1 MLAERAKAMQ
11 RVCFDREA
19 TPADL
24 ELLGSPERWLIYRE
38 LVQNRLAQLIGVA
51 LARTKAA
58 IGSEA
63 FGLAVADWFAA
74 GGPKTRF
81 LRHVPNELA
90 DFAIPIWQRAEP
102 PWVAELARFEITSW
116 KVRHGEKEPKSVGE
130 LAFGRKPVLS
140 TATEVLRLDYPVHR
154 KPTPGEG
161 YGPDPVV
168 LMVYRDARHQAS
180 ARELN
185 PLAAD
190 LMEAWK
196 RGAETVSESVERV
209 AKAHGTEI
217 GPAFVEKLSALIA
230 DSIDRGI
237 LLGSVSAQ

>member
-11 RVCFDREA
+11 RVCFDRE
-19 TPADL
+19 PSSADL
-24 ELLGSPERWLIYRE
+24 ELLGSPERWLVYRE
-38 LVQNRLAQLIGVA
+38 LVQSRLVNVIGVA

-58 IGSEA
+58 IGREA
-63 FGLAVADWFAA
+63 FGLAVADWLAA

-90 DFAIPIWQRAEP
+90 DFAIPIWRLTEA

-116 KVRHGEKEPKSVGE
+116 KVRHGEKDSKSVGE
-130 LAFGRKPVLS
+130 LAFDTKPVLS

-154 KPTPGEG
+154 KPIPDGG

-209 AKAHGTEI
+209 ARAHGTEI

-230 DSIDRGI
+230 DSIERGI
-237 LLGSVSAQ
+237 LLGSGSAQ

>member
-1 MLAERAKAMQ
+1 
-11 RVCFDREA
+11 
-19 TPADL
+19 
-24 ELLGSPERWLIYRE
+24 
-38 LVQNRLAQLIGVA
+38 VQNRLAHVIGVA

-58 IGSEA
+58 IGNEA
-63 FGLAVADWFAA
+63 FRRAVADWLAA

-90 DFAIPIWQRAEP
+90 DFAIPIWRRVEV

-116 KVRHGEKEPKSVGE
+116 KVRHGEKDPEAVDE
-130 LAFGRKPVLS
+130 FAFDRTPVLS
-140 TATEVLRLDYPVHR
+140 TATEVLCLDYPVHR
-154 KPTPGEG
+154 KPTPDEG
-161 YGPDPVV
+161 YEPNPVV
-168 LMVYRDARHQAS
+168 LLVYRDARHLAS
-180 ARELN
+180 ERELN

-196 RGAETVSESVERV
+196 RGIETVSESVERV
-209 AKAHGTEI
+209 AKTHGAEI

-237 LLGSVSAQ
+237 LLGSRGAQ